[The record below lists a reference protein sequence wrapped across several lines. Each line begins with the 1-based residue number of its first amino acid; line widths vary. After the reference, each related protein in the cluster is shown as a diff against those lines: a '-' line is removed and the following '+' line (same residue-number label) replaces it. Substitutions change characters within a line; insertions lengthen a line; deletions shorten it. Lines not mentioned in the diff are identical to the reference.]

1 MRTLLARVAVG
12 HRFFCGVL
20 AIVEQFRVGEFS
32 VLLGCLLYGFAK
44 GNRILLGPYLSAYVG
59 ISWLLVFSSP
69 SQDR

>member
-1 MRTLLARVAVG
+1 MAVG
-12 HRFFCGVL
+12 HSLFCGTL

-32 VLLGCLLYGFAK
+32 VLLGCLLYGFAR
-44 GNRILLGPYLSAYVG
+44 GNRILLGPYFSTYVG